1 MCNIDR
7 PLPRPTAQVKPY
19 VDILGYVLAVTF
31 LLTFG
36 GAEMTLSAN
45 PRGRSRLAAVVGHD
59 KAKALAEQ
67 SHLLQKRVPLAKRWL
82 TAYLAWQGHSAAEIA
97 RQLRVTDSSVRAW
110 LKEGRL
116 V

>member
-1 MCNIDR
+1 MSNITR
-7 PLPRPTAQVKPY
+7 PLPKPTAQVKPY
-19 VDILGYVLAVTF
+19 VDVLGYDLAVTF

-36 GAEMTLSAN
+36 GAEMTLSAT
-45 PRGRSRLAAVVGHD
+45 PTGRSRLVAVVGHD
-59 KAKALAEQ
+59 KAKALAEH

-82 TAYLAWQGHSAAEIA
+82 TAYLACQGHSAAEIA
-97 RQLRVTDSSVRAW
+97 RQLRVTDSSVRVW